1 MADPGEG
8 PGEKKNIQINGTYE
22 DCNYIEDDSRRQNKM
37 QIILKGKLRPIYV
50 SFFFFFFTTYFPNLS
65 MKTARDQGRKAV
77 VMTGKKKAR
86 QKARGRKKRR
96 GQLETVKMGEERGQR
111 MEGRERGIKQ
121 FHVNFWFDVAKT

>member
-50 SFFFFFFTTYFPNLS
+50 SFFFFFLLLISLTFPC
-65 MKTARDQGRKAV
+65 KQ
-77 VMTGKKKAR
+77 
-86 QKARGRKKRR
+86 Q
-96 GQLETVKMGEERGQR
+96 ETK
-111 MEGRERGIKQ
+111 EGRL
-121 FHVNFWFDVAKT
+121 